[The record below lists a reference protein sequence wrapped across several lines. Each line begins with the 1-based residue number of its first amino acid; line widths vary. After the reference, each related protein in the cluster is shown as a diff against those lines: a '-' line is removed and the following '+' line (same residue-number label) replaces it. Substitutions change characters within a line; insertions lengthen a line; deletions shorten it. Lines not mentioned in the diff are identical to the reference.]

1 MTCVVRIV
9 CIAPQKCEENMR
21 IVIKTF
27 HCTLKAINMLYV
39 GVFIMCCKQT
49 EASWQDV
56 VPIIISINK
65 HLSWDGEKNIA
76 YLDFPL
82 ILGSVRKKEVRKW
95 QASYLICSKSFVYN
109 DFIFVI

>member
-1 MTCVVRIV
+1 M
-9 CIAPQKCEENMR
+9 Q

-65 HLSWDGEKNIA
+65 HLS
-76 YLDFPL
+76 
-82 ILGSVRKKEVRKW
+82 
-95 QASYLICSKSFVYN
+95 
-109 DFIFVI
+109 